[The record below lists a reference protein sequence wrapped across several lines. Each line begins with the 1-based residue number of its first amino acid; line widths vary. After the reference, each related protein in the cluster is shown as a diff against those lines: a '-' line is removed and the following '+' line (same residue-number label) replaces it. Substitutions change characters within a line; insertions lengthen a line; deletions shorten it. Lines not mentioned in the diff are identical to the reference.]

1 MDNKLANN
9 GNGKV
14 TSIRAPLIKECMTLT
29 LGTLDQHL
37 TTMFDE
43 VEPAYLDF
51 AEMAETNQSQLRF
64 VDAINLIKG
73 QRDQIERAFEEQISR
88 GFLEFRDGKSIT
100 YPAHISLP
108 HPEGHLSIVDND
120 DLEKHVAIQKMVG
133 RLHSESFQEIY
144 ALGQRMAML
153 RGGQKLREEDMPGS
167 AIHIAT
173 CFDIATGKLQLDSKM
188 LLILLLLFDRFVMRK
203 CTGIYRQLNE
213 RLVRAGIFPNL
224 RYETPEPSQDPTSAP
239 SRERNPAG
247 AIRREQAT
255 HGHPEPGGGSAPAPY
270 APGQTVSAGT
280 TGSTLVNHPA
290 ATANGTPAAERST
303 VASANHPG
311 DSHAPA
317 WPELCPGDHRQSTGR
332 STDHP
337 ELAGGKAA
345 GSRGRRQGDLLRDH
359 LPAEG
364 SAHGKP
370 EIQRTPGSIRQRR
383 PTGDG
388 PLRSHHLNPGGDT
401 TLPGGAAAA
410 PYRRG
415 RPHASHRDRY
425 PGARTDQEQPGTGTA
440 TAVSA
445 HRSKFDPD
453 SQPQHH

>member
-29 LGTLDQHL
+29 LRTLDQHL
-37 TTMFDE
+37 ATMFDE

-167 AIHIAT
+167 PIHIAT
-173 CFDIATGKLQLDSKM
+173 CFDIASGKLQLDSKM
-188 LLILLLLFDRFVMRK
+188 LLILLLLFDRFVMRQ

-224 RYETPEPSQDPTSAP
+224 RYETPEPGRDPTSAP

-270 APGQTVSAGT
+270 TPGQTVSAGT

-303 VASANHPG
+303 AESANHPG
-311 DSHAPA
+311 DSHAR
-317 WPELCPGDHRQSTGR
+317 PGQSYAPGTIGNPQTTPNWR
-332 STDHP
+332 
-337 ELAGGKAA
+337 G
-345 GSRGRRQGDLLRDH
+345 GRRPEVEAIGKEIFSEIISLLKAQHMANPRYSEHPDLSDNAAPREMARSEAIISTLQECRYLVKDFGTSQS
-359 LPAEG
+359 PK
-364 SAHGKP
+364 S
-370 EIQRTPGSIRQRR
+370 TRQRDSRYCPDR
-383 PTGDG
+383 PA
-388 PLRSHHLNPGGDT
+388 LIT
-401 TLPGGAAAA
+401 TP
-410 PYRRG
+410 
-415 RPHASHRDRY
+415 S
-425 PGARTDQEQPGTGTA
+425 RTLQQSCSCA
-440 TAVSA
+440 
-445 HRSKFDPD
+445 
-453 SQPQHH
+453 